1 MDMDPARV
9 RQIAEKTVVAR
20 PPRQSLAT
28 FGVTTITYHLV
39 TAPALAD
46 ASAPTSEAVIRTG
59 IVTANRPQLV
69 TPNYLMSL
77 FQGFSHGEE
86 FARFLLETQGAHAP
100 GLLYAYGQELQETD
114 IVSDSPDVVSRR
126 LADRLDREGQ
136 VHAAVIRGD
145 DHYWDVS
152 LMKFI
157 HDLTVGSIGQTIGDL
172 GRRGLL
178 GVDNG
183 VPRAARAQI
192 EDLFA
197 AVAAGELEPV
207 QLKHE
212 LDRWGLFDEYEDRFL
227 GMFRRSR

>member
-1 MDMDPARV
+1 MEPADIRA
-9 RQIAEKTVVAR
+9 IAEQTVVVRA
-20 PPRQSLAT
+20 PREPLVT
-28 FGVTTITYHLV
+28 FGVTKVTYHLV
-39 TAPALAD
+39 SAPVLAD
-46 ASAPTSEAVIRTG
+46 ADAPSAEAVIRTG
-59 IVTANRPQLV
+59 LVTANRPQII
-69 TPNYLMSL
+69 TPNYLLNL

-86 FARFLLETQGAHAP
+86 FARYLLATHGPNAP

-114 IVSDSPDVVSRR
+114 VVSDSPEIVARR

-145 DHYWDVS
+145 SHYWDVS

-157 HDLTVGSIGQTIGDL
+157 HDLTLGSLGQTIGDL

-178 GVDNG
+178 GVENG
-183 VPRAARAQI
+183 VPQAARAQI
-192 EDLFA
+192 EELFA
-197 AVAAGELEPV
+197 AVAAGELGPV
-207 QLKHE
+207 QLKRE